1 MASTQNLPAPI
12 LALQKSIVR
21 PYHPA
26 DAPSISKAADSK
38 AVSAFLRDSFPRP
51 YTLSD
56 AESWISLNQAPP
68 IRNWAIA
75 CPATGAVMG
84 SIGLVPGRD
93 VYSRGY
99 ELGYWLG
106 EEFWGRGVM
115 AELVPAFARWVLDGM
130 GGAGENGEEE
140 EKKKEEVERLWA
152 GVFSENAASRR
163 LLEKS
168 GFVFEG
174 RLRRAV
180 VRDGVVMDE
189 LVYSLIRAD
198 LST

>member
-1 MASTQNLPAPI
+1 MASTQNLPVPI
-12 LALQKSIVR
+12 LTLHRSIVR
-21 PYHPA
+21 PYRPA
-26 DAPSISKAADSK
+26 DAPSISRAADSA
-38 AVSAFLRDSFPRP
+38 AVSAFLRDAFPRP
-51 YTLSD
+51 YTLAD
-56 AESWISLNQAPP
+56 AESWIALNQTPP

-75 CPATGAVMG
+75 CPASGAVMG

-106 EEFWGRGVM
+106 EAFWGRGVM
-115 AELVPAFARWVLDGM
+115 AELVPAFARWVFDGM
-130 GGAGENGEEE
+130 GGAGESEEDG
-140 EKKKEEVERLWA
+140 KEVVERLWA
-152 GVFSENAASRR
+152 GVFSENAASRK

-168 GFVFEG
+168 GFVCEG

-198 LST
+198 LSM